1 MESTNIKKKKKNT
14 EITDTLNAS
23 VEAMKRAMKSASDWK
38 WSRLAGDE
46 FYLLVIL

>member
-1 MESTNIKKKKKNT
+1 MESTNIQKKKKK
-14 EITDTLNAS
+14 ITDTLNAS